1 MPSSRI
7 VAVDLLTSSYR
18 IVGDLKIS
26 NSGILGACADLNRSY
41 LELNKA
47 SLARIH
53 MATKLAESAHT
64 IRVIKQ
70 QIMAVCL
77 SRREDVGVS
86 TGLRGGYSRPYQY
99 PLRITTSIYELEGT
113 YEWAGRFDLSVIM
126 DGTCDFIPMYDA
138 SLGAILFP
146 SLLIQNSVIL
156 FNRRHMDTLIV
167 MNESA

>member
-1 MPSSRI
+1 MPPHRI
-7 VAVDLLTSSYR
+7 VAIDLLTSSYR
-18 IVGDLKIS
+18 IVGDLKVS
-26 NSGILGACADLNRSY
+26 NSGVLGACADPNRSY
-41 LELNKA
+41 LELTNA

-64 IRVIKQ
+64 IQVIKQ

-77 SRREDVGVS
+77 SRREDVGLS
-86 TGLRGGYSRPYQY
+86 TGLRGGYNRTYQY
-99 PLRITTSIYELEGT
+99 PLRITTSIYELEGA

-146 SLLIQNSVIL
+146 SLLIQSPVII
-156 FNRRHMDTLIV
+156 FNRTHMDTLIL
-167 MNESA
+167 MNESS